1 MENRVME
8 NRVKR
13 GITVIPFAVFFDTG
27 STECHDMTF
36 NIGQHAIGVTAA
48 TTRSFTIKVSSYNG
62 TKLRGWGVQGDWII
76 TQVNLLY
83 MVIYTLKNLGKSTF
97 MYW

>member
-13 GITVIPFAVFFDTG
+13 GITIIPFAVFFDTG
-27 STECHDMTF
+27 STECHDLTF

-48 TTRSFTIKVSSYNG
+48 TTRKFTIKVSSG
-62 TKLRGWGVQGDWII
+62 TKLRGQGVQGDWIK
-76 TQVNLLY
+76 TQVNLL
-83 MVIYTLKNLGKSTF
+83 
-97 MYW
+97 

>member
-1 MENRVME
+1 
-8 NRVKR
+8 
-13 GITVIPFAVFFDTG
+13 
-27 STECHDMTF
+27 MTF

-76 TQVNLLY
+76 TQVNCTINGNLY
-83 MVIYTLKNLGKSTF
+83 FKKF
-97 MYW
+97 R